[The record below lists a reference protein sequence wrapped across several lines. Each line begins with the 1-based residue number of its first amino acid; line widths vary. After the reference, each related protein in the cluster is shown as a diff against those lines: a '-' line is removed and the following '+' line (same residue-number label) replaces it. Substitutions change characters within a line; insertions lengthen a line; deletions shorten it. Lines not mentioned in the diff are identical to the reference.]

1 MKGGKTIL
9 KELYCVLDMN
19 TKAEYFALESN
30 YQKVISTLD
39 KGFKQQNLPPRQRK
53 LKLFVV
59 KGKTKE
65 LICSYVWKKNKLVEK
80 Y

>member
-1 MKGGKTIL
+1 ML
-9 KELYCVLDMN
+9 KELYCILDMN
-19 TKAEYFALESN
+19 TKAQYFALESN

-39 KGFKQQNLPPRQRK
+39 KAFKQQNLPPRQRK

-59 KGKTKE
+59 NGKSKE
-65 LICSYVWKKNKLVEK
+65 LICTYVWKKNKLVET